1 MSRPTSIRSAS
12 RTEARAASCSSCRR
26 RRGAM
31 ACVRSSIPRRTSA
44 AASAT
49 SAICS
54 ACSTTTS
61 RARSGFGDDDVR
73 EARPYGL
80 LRPAVRPGDVV
91 RRQPQREAEGR
102 LHGEGRRSARGGR
115 VAGHA
120 LSRNQ
125 LAYNPGGMPENRPA
139 VAPPFDQGVFLLHY
153 NRGREAFQEGRY
165 AEARRELEQAQ
176 RMRPDDSDVLNLLG
190 LVYFKTNAFPEAE
203 VIYRRLVRENA
214 NVFILHSNLGLILF
228 KQGKLDEAEQYL
240 LRAVELRPNYAKSH
254 LYLGLL
260 YRQRKK
266 FGLALE
272 HLRFA
277 GADKVVREVETE
289 MQHMASTQTKPSPA
303 IRDMPPPSPKPSQ
316 AGVTTQKII
325 PVDPRLLT
333 QPGKVRKP
341 ETNPQTAAVPA
352 PPVDLAAVTAAR
364 KLQEAVDETQHAE
377 EKRLDLERK
386 IEGASKTFA
395 LHENGFLEINFARSA
410 TVKRGTV
417 SSYSGNLKFLAESG
431 LVGTTAQTMVKAV
444 GQGKIFLYE
453 KGRKTFLLDL
463 NEEFIYV
470 EGSNPPAAK
479 ATVASRVEPI
489 YDSAY
494 QRKIDTVKIFG
505 KGSLAISTS
514 IEPLTLRVTKEY
526 PLSISSNA
534 LVAWTGNLIA
544 AVMDDQ
550 SLDNV
555 MIASGDRAG
564 FKIRFE
570 GDGVVVSEQ

>member
-1 MSRPTSIRSAS
+1 
-12 RTEARAASCSSCRR
+12 
-26 RRGAM
+26 
-31 ACVRSSIPRRTSA
+31 
-44 AASAT
+44 
-49 SAICS
+49 
-54 ACSTTTS
+54 
-61 RARSGFGDDDVR
+61 
-73 EARPYGL
+73 
-80 LRPAVRPGDVV
+80 
-91 RRQPQREAEGR
+91 
-102 LHGEGRRSARGGR
+102 
-115 VAGHA
+115 
-120 LSRNQ
+120 
-125 LAYNPGGMPENRPA
+125 MPERNPF

-165 AEARRELEQAQ
+165 AEARRELEHAQ
-176 RMRPDDSDVLNLLG
+176 RMRPDDADVLNLLG

-260 YRQRKK
+260 YRQRRK

-277 GADKVVREVETE
+277 GADKLVREVEAE
-289 MQHMASTQTKPSPA
+289 MRPTAQPQAPA
-303 IRDMPPPSPKPSQ
+303 APPPPAPPAPAAKPP
-316 AGVTTQKII
+316 VPRTTEKIRAVQ
-325 PVDPRLLT
+325 PPEVVMTT
-333 QPGKVRKP
+333 QPGKVP
-341 ETNPQTAAVPA
+341 VPQPAAPQPA
-352 PPVDLAAVTAAR
+352 APQQDVAAVTAAR
-364 KLQEAVDETQHAE
+364 KLQDAVDEPQHAE
-377 EKRLDLERK
+377 EKRIDLGRK

-395 LHENGFLEINFARSA
+395 LHENGFLEINFGRSVH
-410 TVKRGTV
+410 VKRGTV
-417 SSYSGNLKFLAESG
+417 SSYSGNLKFVAESG
-431 LVGTTAQTMVKAV
+431 LVGTTAQTLVKAV

-470 EGSNPPAAK
+470 EGSNLLALED
-479 ATVASRVEPI
+479 TLTYRVEPI
-489 YDSAY
+489 YDSKY
-494 QRKIDTVKIFG
+494 ERKIDTVKIFG
-505 KGSLAISTS
+505 KGSLAISTQ
-514 IEPLTLRVTKEY
+514 IEPLTLRVTREY
-526 PLSISSNA
+526 PLSISSSA
-534 LVAWTGNLIA
+534 LVAWTGNLIP

-555 MIASGDRAG
+555 MIETTDRSG

>member
-1 MSRPTSIRSAS
+1 
-12 RTEARAASCSSCRR
+12 
-26 RRGAM
+26 
-31 ACVRSSIPRRTSA
+31 
-44 AASAT
+44 
-49 SAICS
+49 
-54 ACSTTTS
+54 
-61 RARSGFGDDDVR
+61 
-73 EARPYGL
+73 
-80 LRPAVRPGDVV
+80 
-91 RRQPQREAEGR
+91 
-102 LHGEGRRSARGGR
+102 
-115 VAGHA
+115 
-120 LSRNQ
+120 
-125 LAYNPGGMPENRPA
+125 MPENRPA

-176 RMRPDDSDVLNLLG
+176 RLRPDDSDVLNLLG

-277 GADKVVREVETE
+277 GADKLVREVEAE
-289 MQHMASTQTKPSPA
+289 MQHIANLQTRPTPA
-303 IRDMPPPSPKPSQ
+303 IRDTPPPIGK
-316 AGVTTQKII
+316 TTQKII
-325 PVDPRLLT
+325 PVRIDPAMVT
-333 QPGKVRKP
+333 QPGKVPKP
-341 ETNPQTAAVPA
+341 DTNPQTTPVP
-352 PPVDLAAVTAAR
+352 PPVDIAAHTAAR
-364 KLQEAVDETQHAE
+364 KLQEAVDEPQHVE
-377 EKRLDLERK
+377 EKRLDLDRK

-395 LHENGFLEINFARSA
+395 LHENGFLEINFARS
-410 TVKRGTV
+410 TYVKRGTV
-417 SSYSGNLKFLAESG
+417 SSYSGNLKFVAESG
-431 LVGTTAQTMVKAV
+431 LVGTTAQTLVKAV

-470 EGSNPPAAK
+470 EGSNLLALED
-479 ATVASRVEPI
+479 TLTYRVEPI

-505 KGSLAISTS
+505 RGSLAISTS

-544 AVMDDQ
+544 AVVDDR

-555 MIASGDRAG
+555 MIESGDRAG